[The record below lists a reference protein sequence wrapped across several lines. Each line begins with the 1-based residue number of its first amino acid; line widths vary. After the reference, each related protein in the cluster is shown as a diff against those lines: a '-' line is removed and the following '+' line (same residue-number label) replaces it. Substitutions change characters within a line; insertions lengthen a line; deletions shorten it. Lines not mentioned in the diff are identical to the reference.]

1 MELTQHMTENDLGA
15 YSKPCQ
21 ISKVEHFAK
30 NVQLLSQ
37 NAPSQ
42 MFDRILNTSV
52 IYTNNLR
59 SLITRISS
67 IKLMSLKS
75 LL

>member
-21 ISKVEHFAK
+21 ISKAEHFAK
-30 NVQLLSQ
+30 NVQLFSQ

-52 IYTNNLR
+52 IYTNNLQ

>member
-21 ISKVEHFAK
+21 MSKVEHFAK
-30 NVQLLSQ
+30 NVQLFSQ

-42 MFDRILNTSV
+42 MFDRILNTPLSHTQ
-52 IYTNNLR
+52 IICDL
-59 SLITRISS
+59 
-67 IKLMSLKS
+67 
-75 LL
+75 